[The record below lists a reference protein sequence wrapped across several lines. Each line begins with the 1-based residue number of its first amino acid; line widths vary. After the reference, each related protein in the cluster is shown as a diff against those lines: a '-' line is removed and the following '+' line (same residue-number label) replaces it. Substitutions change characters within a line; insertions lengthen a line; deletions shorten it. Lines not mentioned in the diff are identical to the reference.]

1 MNSVS
6 PSAAQ
11 YVGSGMYHDEPDG
24 RRIPST
30 SAQVL
35 EPRSHFGHGFLADG
49 HREGS
54 GEPDEV
60 DRLKL
65 RLMSAWNNVK
75 YGWSVKTKTVFSK
88 SSPLFLMGQSYQLN
102 TEAEVERFRLAFGSR
117 VWLTYRKEFPQLEGS
132 SLTSDCGWG
141 CMLRSGQMLL
151 AQGLMVHFLPSD
163 WRWPDCPQLTD
174 VDFEVLRPRSP
185 SRSSGISIPSFSSSW
200 SSTVNQKQPAGVSA
214 AADGLRRAPSLREP
228 PVGREPQA
236 EELHRRLVSWFG
248 DQPAAPFGVHRLV
261 ELGKESG
268 KRAGDWYGPSLVAHI
283 LRKAVD
289 RSLEVPNLCVYVAQD
304 CTVYT
309 EDVKRL
315 CDQSVSDSSS
325 SSGSGWKSV
334 IILVPVRL
342 GGETLNPSYIECVKN
357 ILRLSSCIG
366 IIGGKPK
373 HSLFFIG
380 FQDEQLLYLD
390 PHYCQPVVDVTHG
403 SFSLESFHCNSPRK
417 MNFNR
422 MDPSCTIGFYARSKK
437 DFESLCS
444 AVSVAVSSKERYPIF
459 TFVEGRGQDYGLEGY
474 SGGST
479 DTPTHIIP
487 PGKLNLNKKRG
498 SAEEFVFL

>member
-11 YVGSGMYHDEPDG
+11 YVGSGTL
-24 RRIPST
+24 PST
-30 SAQVL
+30 SEQVL
-35 EPRSHFGHGFLADG
+35 EPRNHFGHALLTDSNK
-49 HREGS
+49 ESS

-65 RLMSAWNNVK
+65 KLMSAWNNVK
-75 YGWSVKTKTVFSK
+75 YGWSVKTKTVFNK
-88 SSPLFLMGQSYQLN
+88 TSPLILMGQSYLLN
-102 TEAEVERFRLAFGSR
+102 SEDEVERFRLAFGSR

-132 SLTSDCGWG
+132 NLTSDCGWG

-151 AQGLMVHFLPSD
+151 AQGLVVHFLPLD
-163 WRWPDCPQLTD
+163 WRWPECPQLTD

-185 SRSSGISIPSFSSSW
+185 SRTAAISIPSFSSSW
-200 SSTVNQKQPAGVSA
+200 GAGMTQKQSSSIASE
-214 AADGLRRAPSLREP
+214 GLKRAHSGRFQS
-228 PVGREPQA
+228 GREPQA
-236 EELHRRLVSWFG
+236 EGLHRRVVSWFG
-248 DQPAAPFGVHRLV
+248 DQPSAPFGVHRLV

-283 LRKAVD
+283 LRKAVA
-289 RSLEVPNLCVYVAQD
+289 RSSEVQNLALYVAQD
-304 CTVYT
+304 CTVYK
-309 EDVKRL
+309 EDVIRL
-315 CDQSVSDSSS
+315 CDQSVLDSSS
-325 SSGSGWKSV
+325 SSDWKSV

-357 ILRLSSCIG
+357 ILRLDCCIG

-390 PHYCQPVVDVTHG
+390 PHYCQPVVDVTQG

-444 AVSVAVSSKERYPIF
+444 AVSVALSSKERYPIF
-459 TFVEGRGQDYGLEGY
+459 TLVEGRGQDYGLDGY

-479 DTPTHIIP
+479 DASTHIIP
-487 PGKLNLNKKRG
+487 PGGLNGNKKRG
-498 SAEEFVFL
+498 SADEFVFL